1 LTGREVPKDHARAI
15 QEIFAFK
22 PESARPEDYNSA
34 GRAQLPAEYSAWLLS
49 NQNTSI
55 PVLQSRAN
63 HLRILQPAPGSRYF
77 LDPDIP
83 ANAQRLVLSAESSG
97 SVEWKSASL
106 DCRMDGDKATVM
118 LREGR
123 HEIIVRDK
131 TTGETASTW
140 IDVQPW

>member
-1 LTGREVPKDHARAI
+1 VPKDHARAI
-15 QEIFAFK
+15 QEIFAFR
-22 PESARPEDYNSA
+22 PEFARPEDYDSA
-34 GRAQLPAEYSAWLLS
+34 NCVRLPAKYSAWLLS

-55 PVLQSRAN
+55 PLLQSRAN
-63 HLRILQPAPGSRYF
+63 QLRILQPAPGSLYL

-83 ANAQRLVLSAESSG
+83 ANDQRIVLSAESSG
-97 SVEWKSASL
+97 LLEWKSASL
-106 DCRMDGDKATVM
+106 DCRMDGDKATVR